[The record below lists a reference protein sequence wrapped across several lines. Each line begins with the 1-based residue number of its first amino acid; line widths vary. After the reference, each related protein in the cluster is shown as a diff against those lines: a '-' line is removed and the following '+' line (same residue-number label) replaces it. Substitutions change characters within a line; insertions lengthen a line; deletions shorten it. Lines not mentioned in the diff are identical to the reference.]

1 MYGDSL
7 FTMRSVDDLPRGALN
22 FLQVTGVVP
31 AFILISKGIEYYIPW
46 LMGIYDRFMVKGNR
60 YGTPALLFVLAG
72 FLVDDVGT
80 AIGLQAEEVPR
91 EALEGNPFM
100 SGAWQFLIDNGV
112 AKTQTD
118 AHRLIAIWLI
128 GVILASQYFGY
139 FNSFSRVLFIAL
151 ATLKA
156 YAGYSWWGVK
166 PNKYTVID
174 YLTFKP
180 GRLTNERYSLPLRD
194 EYNVRAGYVPA
205 EAAGLAFA
213 HGLGST
219 RRRML
224 RSTTGVN
231 WLTRYLSYIFPAL

>member
-1 MYGDSL
+1 MELQDMYGDSL

-22 FLQVTGVVP
+22 FLQVTGIVP
-31 AFILISKGIEYYIPW
+31 GLIVFSKVIEYYIPW
-46 LMGIYDRFMVKGNR
+46 LMGFYDRFMGKGNR

-91 EALEGNPFM
+91 ANIEGNHFM
-100 SGAWQFLIDNGV
+100 SGAWQFLIDKGV

-139 FNSFSRVLFIAL
+139 FNSFSRVLFIGL

-156 YAGYSWWGVK
+156 WAGYSWWGVK

-180 GRLTNERYSLPLRD
+180 GRLTNERYSLQMRD
-194 EYNVRAGYVPA
+194 VFNERFLPN
-205 EAAGLAFA
+205 
-213 HGLGST
+213 
-219 RRRML
+219 RRRL

-231 WLTRYLSYIFPAL
+231 WLTRYLPYIFPAL